1 MKIKQVVAVVM
12 AVFWGHVASAGVTS
26 KVLQESVELIATKF
40 GKEVAE
46 EGIDRLSKRM
56 SQLAIHHGD
65 EVVSAAFRKVGPVA
79 GRVAQEAAENSGV
92 ALRLLGKYGDDAVEL
107 AVKPRSLK
115 LIAQYGDDAAESLV
129 RHGTVGEGLVE
140 TFAESGAK
148 ALAKVTPQNGRRIA
162 MLASDKTLQK
172 PVMDVIAKYGD
183 PACEFLWRNKFAL
196 ATGAAMATFLADPEP
211 FLNGTIQLSEI
222 VADTAIRPLAEE
234 AGRHYGG
241 TFLLLGG
248 MLTAVVFVYFWFFD
262 RSGSRAGLVVAQLQ
276 QELQKRF
283 FDSTPKP

>member
-1 MKIKQVVAVVM
+1 MKIMQVVAVIM
-12 AVFWGHVASAGVTS
+12 AVLWGHAASAGVTS
-26 KVLQESVELIATKF
+26 KVVQESVEFMARKF

-196 ATGAAMATFLADPEP
+196 ATGVTMATFLANPEP
-211 FLNGTIQLSEI
+211 FLNGTVQLSEI

-241 TFLLLGG
+241 TLLLLGG
-248 MLTAVVFVYFWFFD
+248 LMIAVMFVYFWFFD
-262 RSGSRAGLVVAQLQ
+262 RSGSRAVTIGKQLQ
-276 QELQKRF
+276 HELQKRLF
-283 FDSTPKP
+283 RNDPLP

>member
-1 MKIKQVVAVVM
+1 MKIMQVVAVVM
-12 AVFWGHVASAGVTS
+12 AVLWGHVASAGVTS
-26 KVLQESVELIATKF
+26 KVVQESVEFMALKF
-40 GKEVAE
+40 GKEVAV

-79 GRVAQEAAENSGV
+79 GRVAQEAAENGGV

-148 ALAKVTPQNGRRIA
+148 ALAQVTPQNGRRLA

-172 PVMDVIAKYGD
+172 SVMDVIAKYGD
-183 PACEFLWRNKFAL
+183 PACEFLWRNKFAI
-196 ATGAAMATFLADPEP
+196 ATGATMATFLANPEP
-211 FLNGTIQLSEI
+211 FLNGTVQLTEI
-222 VADTAIRPLAEE
+222 VADSAIRPLAEE

-241 TFLLLGG
+241 TILLFGG
-248 MLTAVVFVYFWFFD
+248 MLAVAAFVYFQFFD
-262 RSGSRAGLVVAQLQ
+262 RNGSRAVFIGKQLQ
-276 QELQKRF
+276 QEVRKRF
-283 FDSTPKP
+283 FRNDPLP

>member
-1 MKIKQVVAVVM
+1 MKIMQVVAVVLT
-12 AVFWGHVASAGVTS
+12 VLWGQVASAGVTF
-26 KVLQESVELIATKF
+26 KVVQESVEFIARKF

-46 EGIDRLSKRM
+46 EGIERLSKRM
-56 SQLAIHHGD
+56 SQLAVQHGD
-65 EVVSAAFRKVGPVA
+65 EVVSAAFRRVGPVA
-79 GRVAQEAAENSGV
+79 GRVAQEAAENSGI
-92 ALRLLGKYGDDAVEL
+92 ALRLLGRYGDDAVEL

-148 ALAKVTPQNGRRIA
+148 ALAKVTPQSGRRIA
-162 MLASDKTLQK
+162 MLASDKAIQD

-183 PACEFLWRNKFAL
+183 PACEFLWRNKLAL
-196 ATGAAMATFLADPEP
+196 ATGAAMTTFLVNPEP

-234 AGRHYGG
+234 AGV
-241 TFLLLGG
+241 
-248 MLTAVVFVYFWFFD
+248 TAV
-262 RSGSRAGLVVAQLQ
+262 
-276 QELQKRF
+276 E
-283 FDSTPKP
+283 